1 MDSANSAGA
10 YGAGMAGGSFNI
22 LGFIKK
28 PQVIL
33 RIVSWV
39 FAIIVFGCISS
50 QAYSTDDKCAFNNDE
65 NACGFGTAIGIIAF
79 LALTGFLILD
89 ALFETYISSVQHR
102 KYIVMADMGF
112 SGLWTFFWFVC
123 FCYLADAWRKT
134 TVGAEFGS
142 SGPQAAIAFS
152 FFSIAS
158 FGGLTFFAVQRYRQG
173 ISETFASQYD
183 QSQPTGPAGDTA
195 ASPYSNYP
203 APVGDIGSDPYQ
215 QPNFNQDP
223 KPATGDFPQPSY

>member
-22 LGFIKK
+22 LTFIRK
-28 PQVIL
+28 PHVIL
-33 RIVSWV
+33 RLVSWL

-50 QAYSTDDKCAFNNDE
+50 QGWEENECAFNNDK
-65 NACGFGTAIGIIAF
+65 NACGFGTAIGVIAF
-79 LALTGFLILD
+79 LTLTAFLVLD
-89 ALFETYISSVQHR
+89 ALFETHISSVQHR

-112 SGLWTFFWFVC
+112 S
-123 FCYLADAWRKT
+123 DAWRKT
-134 TVGAEFGS
+134 EDKNKFGV
-142 SGPQAAIAFS
+142 SGIQASIAFS
-152 FFSIAS
+152 FFSIGTFA
-158 FGGLTFFAVQRYRQG
+158 GLTFFAVQHYRKG

-203 APVGDIGSDPYQ
+203 APVGDMGPDPYQ
-215 QPNFNQDP
+215 QPAFNQDQ
-223 KPATGDFPQPSY
+223 KPPAGDFQPPSY